1 MDKCGLCKKH
11 VDGAIRTGEDGKAH
25 LDMSICKSK
34 TELSLICPSG
44 ALKTE
49 GREISIDD
57 ALEIVLQDEIFYR
70 GKGGLTLSGGE
81 PLAQEA
87 SVELLKRA
95 KEEHLNTAIES
106 CGLVPT
112 QRLLDAAAHLDE
124 IFFDIK
130 SLNSEKHKEYTGV
143 SNERILS
150 NLKEL
155 KMAYPEK
162 KIRVRT
168 PVIPGF
174 NDSQEELDSIEK
186 FLKTIGITDWEKLP
200 YHTYGVGKYEMLGRE
215 YRLKA

>member
-1 MDKCGLCKKH
+1 M
-11 VDGAIRTGEDGKAH
+11 
-25 LDMSICKSK
+25 
-34 TELSLICPSG
+34 PSG
-44 ALKTE
+44 ALKIE

-87 SVELLKRA
+87 SVKLLKRA
-95 KEEHLNTAIES
+95 KEEHLNTAVES

-112 QRLLDAAAHLDE
+112 QRLLDAAAYLDE

-130 SLNSEKHKEYTGV
+130 SLNPEKHKEYTGV

-168 PVIPGF
+168 PVIPSF
-174 NDSQEELDSIEK
+174 NDTQEELDAIEK
-186 FLKTIGITDWEKLP
+186 FLKNHRD
-200 YHTYGVGKYEMLGRE
+200 
-215 YRLKA
+215 YRLGKASLPHLWRREIRNARQGISTPHKGKCINRTVPRKKTHRHFFCSP